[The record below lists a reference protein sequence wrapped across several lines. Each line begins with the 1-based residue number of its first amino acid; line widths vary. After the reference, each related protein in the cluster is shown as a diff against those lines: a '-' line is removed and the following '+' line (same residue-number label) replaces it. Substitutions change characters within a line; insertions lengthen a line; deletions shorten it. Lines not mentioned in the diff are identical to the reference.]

1 MGSDS
6 DFKELVEYIVTSLV
20 DNPDQ
25 VTVSESNNR
34 NTVVLEISVAS
45 SDMGRVIGKGGK
57 VVNSIRTLVQ
67 VLAAKQG
74 KRVSLE
80 VL

>member
-1 MGSDS
+1 VESTS
-6 DFKELVEYIVTSLV
+6 DFKALVEYIVSSLV

-25 VTVSESNNR
+25 VTVSETDER
-34 NTVVLEISVAS
+34 NAIMLEISVAS
-45 SDMGRVIGKGGK
+45 SDMGRVIGKGGR

-80 VL
+80 VV

>member
-1 MGSDS
+1 VDS
-6 DFKELVEYIVTSLV
+6 TASFKELVEYIVTSLV

-25 VTVSESNNR
+25 VTVSESGQQD
-34 NTVVLEISVAS
+34 TIVLEISVAS
-45 SDMGRVIGKGGK
+45 SDMGRVIGKGGL

-80 VL
+80 VV

>member
-1 MGSDS
+1 MESTS
-6 DFKELVEYIVTSLV
+6 DFKALVEYIVTSLV

-25 VTVSESNNR
+25 VTVSETDER
-34 NTVVLEISVAS
+34 NAIVLEISVAS
-45 SDMGRVIGKGGK
+45 SDMGRVIGKGGR

-80 VL
+80 VV

>member
-1 MGSDS
+1 MESKS

-25 VTVSESNNR
+25 VTVTETNDR
-34 NTVVLEISVAS
+34 NTVVLEINVAGA
-45 SDMGRVIGKGGK
+45 DMGRVIGKGGK

>member
-1 MGSDS
+1 VEPTTA
-6 DFKELVEYIVTSLV
+6 FKELVEYIVTSLV
-20 DNPDQ
+20 DYPEQ
-25 VTVSESNNR
+25 VTVRESEER
-34 NTVVLEISVAS
+34 DAVILEISVAG

-57 VVNSIRTLVQ
+57 VINSIRTLVQ

-74 KRVSLE
+74 KRISLE

>member
-1 MGSDS
+1 VESNS
-6 DFKELVEYIVTSLV
+6 DFKELVEYIVSSLV

-25 VTVSESNNR
+25 VTVSETNER
-34 NTVVLEISVAS
+34 NTVVLEISVAG

-80 VL
+80 VV

>member
-1 MGSDS
+1 MESTS
-6 DFKELVEYIVTSLV
+6 DFRELVEYIVTSLV

-25 VTVSESNNR
+25 VTVSETDQR
-34 NTVVLEISVAS
+34 DTIVLEISVAGP
-45 SDMGRVIGKGGK
+45 DMGRVIGKGGR

>member
-1 MGSDS
+1 VESTS
-6 DFKELVEYIVTSLV
+6 DFKTLVEYIVTSLV

-25 VTVSESNNR
+25 VTVSETDQR
-34 NTVVLEISVAS
+34 DTIVLEISVAG
-45 SDMGRVIGKGGK
+45 SDMGRVIGKGGR

-74 KRVSLE
+74 KRISLE

>member
-1 MGSDS
+1 VESTAS
-6 DFKELVEYIVTSLV
+6 FKELVEYIVTSLV
-20 DNPDQ
+20 ENPDQ
-25 VTVSESNNR
+25 VSVSESDQR
-34 NTVVLEISVAS
+34 NTIVLEISVAS
-45 SDMGRVIGKGGK
+45 SDMGRVIGKGGR

-80 VL
+80 VI

>member
-1 MGSDS
+1 VDSTS
-6 DFKELVEYIVTSLV
+6 DFKALVEYIVTSLV

-25 VTVSESNNR
+25 VTVSETDER
-34 NTVVLEISVAS
+34 DTIVLEISVAG
-45 SDMGRVIGKGGK
+45 SDMGRVIGKGGR